1 MKTSATACSAALLFV
16 FGVPALAFAESPN
29 LASLLGQANQMNNEE
44 QDMAKELRSKAGD
57 NQALVTMAD
66 TMREDHKANQSALEA
81 LASHKNVTL
90 KSYEKNKAAED
101 ELDNLKGAK
110 FNETFLKMDIK
121 DHEQA
126 LASFRRAKSEFANDP
141 DVRVYIDQTIP
152 VLEAHLKM
160 AQNLHHDDQVLGST
174 ENRANNKKTY

>member
-16 FGVPALAFAESPN
+16 FGVPALVLAQSPN

-44 QDMAKELRSKAGD
+44 QDMAKELKSKAGD

-90 KSYEKNKAAED
+90 KSMKRTKP
-101 ELDNLKGAK
+101 
-110 FNETFLKMDIK
+110 LKMSWI
-121 DHEQA
+121 
-126 LASFRRAKSEFANDP
+126 
-141 DVRVYIDQTIP
+141 I
-152 VLEAHLKM
+152 LKARSSM
-160 AQNLHHDDQVLGST
+160 KLF
-174 ENRANNKKTY
+174 

>member
-1 MKTSATACSAALLFV
+1 MKTSTIACSAALLFAL
-16 FGVPALAFAESPN
+16 GAPALVYAQSPN
-29 LASLLGQANQMNNEE
+29 LASLLNQANQMNNEE
-44 QDMAKELRSKAGD
+44 QDIAKELRSKAGD

-66 TMREDHKANQSALEA
+66 TMRDDHKANQSALET
-81 LASHKNVTL
+81 LASQKNVTL
-90 KSYEKNKAAED
+90 KSYEKNKAVED

-110 FNETFLKMDIK
+110 FNETFLRMDIH
-121 DHEQA
+121 DHEKA
-126 LASFRRAKSEFANDP
+126 LASFHRAKSEFANDP

-160 AQNLHHDDQVLGST
+160 AQNLHHDDQMLGSR

>member
-1 MKTSATACSAALLFV
+1 MKTF
-16 FGVPALAFAESPN
+16 
-29 LASLLGQANQMNNEE
+29 
-44 QDMAKELRSKAGD
+44 LR
-57 NQALVTMAD
+57 T
-66 TMREDHKANQSALEA
+66 
-81 LASHKNVTL
+81 
-90 KSYEKNKAAED
+90 
-101 ELDNLKGAK
+101 
-110 FNETFLKMDIK
+110 DIQ
-121 DHEQA
+121 DHEKA